1 MVPNMPRPIPPY
13 EAGTALLETIWYAY
27 ANRILEKAIQ
37 LYNVNDE
44 SRQEELRLKF
54 ARRGDYTVRSTESV
68 IQKTDAGDS

>member
-1 MVPNMPRPIPPY
+1 MPRPIPPY

-44 SRQEELRLKF
+44 VKQETLRTKF
-54 ARRGDYTVRSTESV
+54 DRRGDYIIRSTESV
-68 IQKTDAGDS
+68 IQKRDADDS